1 MTLHRIPRQ
10 NGIVRQAW
18 AASTKARSARAR
30 SWNARAE
37 NSTTS
42 ADGGA
47 ARVRA
52 AVVLGALLAI
62 DIALLAA
69 GVNLFRKKALS

>member
-1 MTLHRIPRQ
+1 
-10 NGIVRQAW
+10 
-18 AASTKARSARAR
+18 
-30 SWNARAE
+30 
-37 NSTTS
+37 
-42 ADGGA
+42 
-47 ARVRA
+47 VRA